1 MPIVAL
7 DSKEHKNLKV
17 RRPSTYEDLAKI
29 HMLPLV
35 VHECTHAA
43 SDYPVVFVK
52 NEETNQFQLVALFGL
67 SPGENLFVSDG
78 KWNALYLPA
87 VIQNNP
93 FRLIPDEEK
102 PDQIDFGLDT
112 DSDLV
117 QETEGEALF
126 DDDGNETD
134 YLQERKES
142 LYKYLEHDRITRAF
156 VSLLSELK
164 LLRGRDL
171 TVNVNGKTI
180 NIAGIYTVDEAKLNE
195 LPDEKFDD
203 LRKRGFLPV
212 IYAHVF
218 SLNQVRRLAKYR
230 AAA

>member
-7 DSKEHKNLKV
+7 DNKEHKNLKV
-17 RRPSTYEDLAKI
+17 RRPSTYKDLATI

-35 VHECTHAA
+35 VHECTHAG

-52 NEETNQFQLVALFGL
+52 NEETNQFQLVAMLGL

-87 VIQNNP
+87 IIQNNP

-117 QETEGEALF
+117 QEAEGEALF
-126 DDDGNETD
+126 DDDGKETD
-134 YLQERKES
+134 YLKERKES
-142 LYKYLEHDRITRAF
+142 LYKYLEHDRITRRF
-156 VSLLSELK
+156 VSQLSELK

-171 TVNVNGKTI
+171 TVNAGGKTI
-180 NIAGIYTVDEAKLNE
+180 DIGGIYTIDEEKLNE
-195 LPDEKFDD
+195 LPDETFND

-212 IYAHVF
+212 IYAHMS
-218 SLNQVRRLAKYR
+218 SLNQIRRLAKHR
-230 AAA
+230 AEA